1 MCDCYTDKCAMC
13 GCEMKI
19 HIGNWCTDRENIYPY
34 CHRCS
39 IKIKKQGLTSQ
50 MKVFEDKIERT
61 DQVEGGII
69 GENIVILCKDFDA
82 YGVNL
87 N

>member
-1 MCDCYTDKCAMC
+1 
-13 GCEMKI
+13 
-19 HIGNWCTDRENIYPY
+19 
-34 CHRCS
+34 
-39 IKIKKQGLTSQ
+39 